1 MTRNASRNALC
12 ASSAYIHCEPTRI
25 CRLNAI
31 AAPAVA
37 STLEREIQR
46 FGLFRAYRDL
56 LFLLA
61 ILLVPR
67 HDRILAR
74 REIGNRERAVGLR
87 NGIERVRHYGRV
99 RLHPAMD
106 VAFDLESRHLRPIRA
121 LG

>member
-1 MTRNASRNALC
+1 MTRNASRSALC

-46 FGLFRAYRDL
+46 FGLFRADRDL

-61 ILLVPR
+61 VLLVPR
-67 HDRILAR
+67 HARVLAR
-74 REIGNRERAVGLR
+74 REIRNRERTVGLGNR
-87 NGIERVRHYGRV
+87 IERVRHHGHI
-99 RLHPAMD
+99 RLHPTVD
-106 VAFDLESRHLRPIRA
+106 VAFDLE
-121 LG
+121 